1 MSTTDTEQPL
11 VEAEAGGMSER
22 TARLVL
28 VAVLLLAMWGVVA
41 AVPETAYVVVG
52 VLLCL
57 AWQRAT
63 RWFARRRQDDEDEP
77 AAEEAPDVAA
87 ALRTLSGDGRHV
99 LLTELQKAVG
109 APDTKAV
116 RTLLKAAGI
125 RVRSGVRTPAGNG
138 PGIHQDDIP
147 APSPAESDAHSDACC
162 CRSGNNTNAN
172 NAPEDPSQKGL
183 RVEPIGLAGAVVRDP
198 ADAAR
203 RHQPAG
209 VQPARRRGS
218 GRGRPP
224 FHLV

>member
-1 MSTTDTEQPL
+1 MSTTEPEETEPD
-11 VEAEAGGMSER
+11 GMSDR
-22 TARLVL
+22 TARLIL
-28 VAVLLLAMWGVVA
+28 AAVLLLAMWGIVA

-57 AWQRAT
+57 GWQRAAG
-63 RWFARRRQDDEDEP
+63 WLARRRQDDEDEP
-77 AAEEAPDVAA
+77 ATEEAPDVAA

-138 PGIHQDDIP
+138 PGVHQDDIP
-147 APSPAESDAHSDACC
+147 APSPTESGAHDPGCC

-172 NAPEDPSQKGL
+172 NAPADPSQKGL

-198 ADAAR
+198 ADAV
-203 RHQPAG
+203 RHHQVG
-209 VQPARRRGS
+209 D
-218 GRGRPP
+218 
-224 FHLV
+224 H